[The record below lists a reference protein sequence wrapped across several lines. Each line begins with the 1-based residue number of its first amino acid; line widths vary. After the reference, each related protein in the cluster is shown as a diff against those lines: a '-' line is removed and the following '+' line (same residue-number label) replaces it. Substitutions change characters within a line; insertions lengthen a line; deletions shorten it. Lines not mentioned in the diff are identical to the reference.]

1 MILLLLSLLLLA
13 ASSPLHQA
21 LDGIEEALDSIEEI
35 QWAQTLEEAHSLA
48 WDAQQLL
55 EDATRELEEAIKLSN
70 SFWLG
75 DQGALYWHGPI
86 LDKETKEP
94 VEAFVFINGRLVT
107 SGVTKVEVLMWN
119 TQESPITVHIRAEG
133 YKPWELV
140 FRFRLK
146 GLEVLKGPVW
156 LEKE

>member
-1 MILLLLSLLLLA
+1 LSLLLLA

-86 LDKETKEP
+86 LDKQTKEP
-94 VEAFVFINGRLVT
+94 VEAFIFVNGKLIASKVT
-107 SGVTKVEVLMWN
+107 EVELLMWE
-119 TQESPITVHIRAEG
+119 TEDDPVTVRIKAEG
-133 YKPWELV
+133 YKPWGMK
-140 FRFRLK
+140 FRFKLK

>member
-1 MILLLLSLLLLA
+1 
-13 ASSPLHQA
+13 
-21 LDGIEEALDSIEEI
+21 
-35 QWAQTLEEAHSLA
+35 
-48 WDAQQLL
+48 
-55 EDATRELEEAIKLSN
+55 LSN

-94 VEAFVFINGRLVT
+94 VEAFIFVNGKLIASKVT
-107 SGVTKVEVLMWN
+107 EVELLMWE
-119 TQESPITVHIRAEG
+119 TEDDPVTVRIKAEG
-133 YKPWELV
+133 YKPWGMK
-140 FRFRLK
+140 FRFKLK